1 MSENIEFSK
10 ERIKFKTEV
19 RPYYG
24 NFAMIKDRALKPL
37 TGKKVIV
44 TIDTDQGTEV
54 TQTIK
59 EIDNTIMPVVV

>member
-19 RPYYG
+19 RQYYG

-37 TGKKVIV
+37 IGKKVIV

-54 TQTIK
+54 TETVK
-59 EIDNTIMPVVV
+59 EIDNTIMPVVA